1 MKILVLGANGML
13 GNACMNYFYRAT
25 GFRVSGTIRSGS
37 VLKLLQPEV
46 RDLIIPNIEI
56 VDPSVRQSLFESERP
71 DIVINCIGLVKQA
84 KGASDTARMI
94 ALNSLLPHQLA
105 KQCDEFGS
113 RLIHVSTDCVFSG
126 LKGSAYLESDISD
139 ANDLYGRSKFLGEI
153 ANKSNVL
160 TIRTSIIGN
169 ELQGSNGLLE
179 WFLAQGK
186 ECQGFTKAI
195 YSGLPTI
202 ILMQLIENVLL
213 KRPSLSGLYQA
224 ASFPISKY
232 NLLQLI
238 ARIFKKQIEIVPND
252 SLIIDRSLDGSR
264 FSGAT
269 GFIAPAWEE
278 MVKKMYLDRI
288 ANVQK

>member
-13 GNACMNYFYRAT
+13 GNACMNYFYGAT

-37 VLKLLQPEV
+37 VLKLFQPEIK
-46 RDLIIPNIEI
+46 DLITPNIEI
-56 VDPSVRQSLFESERP
+56 VDPTVRQSLFERERP

-84 KGASDTARMI
+84 KGASDIARMI

-202 ILMQLIENVLL
+202 ILMQLIENVVL
-213 KRPSLSGLYQA
+213 KHSSLSGLYQA

-238 ARIFKKQIEIVPND
+238 ARIFKKQINIVPND
-252 SLIIDRSLDGSR
+252 GLIIDRSLDGSR

-269 GFIAPAWEE
+269 GFITPAWEE
-278 MVKKMYLDRI
+278 MIEKMYLDRI
-288 ANVQK
+288 TNVQK